1 MNKLDNSIK
10 TKNSRK
16 PRALHI
22 LFFLFL
28 TGLLLLSYLIPGEL
42 VSAQEN
48 SPTPAPVL
56 MVKNSADTES
66 MEEPG
71 GIVTFRLE
79 IANQSAS
86 SLPVTITVLEDDVY
100 GDLNGQGTC
109 SVPQTIAA
117 GELYSCSFDALL
129 TTTGTGTV
137 NILGMDNEGM
147 EVSGF
152 DGAPVTI
159 VNAIPV
165 IVVAKTADP
174 ESIAK
179 PGGNVSFGIEI
190 NNNSV
195 SSDPVT
201 ISVLEDDIHGDLM
214 VRALVLCRRRS

>member
-56 MVKNSADTES
+56 MVTNSADPDS

-71 GIVTFRLE
+71 GIVTFRVE

-86 SLPVTITVLEDDVY
+86 SVPVTITVLEDDIH

-109 SVPQTIAA
+109 SVPQTIAS
-117 GELYSCSFDALL
+117 GESYSCSIDAIVSA
-129 TTTGTGTV
+129 TETGTV
-137 NILGMDNEGM
+137 NASGVDNEGKA
-147 EVSGF
+147 VSGL
-152 DGAPVTI
+152 DDAPVTI
-159 VNAIPV
+159 TNAIPV
-165 IVVAKTADP
+165 IVVTKTADP
-174 ESIAK
+174 ESIGE
-179 PGGNVSFGIEI
+179 PGGNIPSEW
-190 NNNSV
+190 
-195 SSDPVT
+195 
-201 ISVLEDDIHGDLM
+201 
-214 VRALVLCRRRS
+214 RSTTTV